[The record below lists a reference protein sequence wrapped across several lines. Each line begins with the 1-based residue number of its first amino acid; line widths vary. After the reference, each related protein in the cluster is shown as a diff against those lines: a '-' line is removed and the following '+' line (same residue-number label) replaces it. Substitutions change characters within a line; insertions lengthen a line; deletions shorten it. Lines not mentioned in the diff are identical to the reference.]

1 MNANRKLVWMILM
14 LVVVAV
20 ALSTGVEAKDSGKVS
35 LKRAASDLKVGG
47 SGPTSFGEAAQ
58 AKDMCSG
65 WCNCSYCECSGGLSC
80 CIGGCEACWD
90 YRDDQGYCGP
100 AT

>member
-1 MNANRKLVWMILM
+1 MNAKRKLVCMMLM
-14 LVVVAV
+14 LVVVAL
-20 ALSTGVEAKDSGKVS
+20 ALSPLAEAKDAGKVS
-35 LKRAASDLKVGG
+35 LKRAASDLEKGG
-47 SGPTSFGEAAQ
+47 GPTSFGDSSQ
-58 AKDMCSG
+58 AKEMCSG
-65 WCNCSYCECSGGLSC
+65 WCSCSYCECSGGLSC